1 MREASSG
8 RAATGRTSARSWRL
22 ERAGFCLAEWQR
34 RYLEAVMGYGE
45 PGHLGV
51 PEVVCEDGEDAP
63 EDVPGRHA
71 RAHANG
77 LPCPVCRAEV

>member
-1 MREASSG
+1 
-8 RAATGRTSARSWRL
+8 
-22 ERAGFCLAEWQR
+22 
-34 RYLEAVMGYGE
+34 MGYGE